1 MNGKRKIRKEASVNF
16 HHAILE
22 ASYYAIE
29 NAFDPFANCLNCL
42 NFDEKKEICNL
53 CNQRPPA
60 RVIAYGCPQ
69 WVDEIPF

>member
-1 MNGKRKIRKEASVNF
+1 MNGERKLRSNSNF
-16 HHAILE
+16 HDVMLKAYDDI
-22 ASYYAIE
+22 
-29 NAFDPFANCLNCL
+29 DPFANCLNCL